1 MRTLIIDSTKML
13 LDNNTVSPV
22 AQNKQYNGEFY
33 CLA

>member
-13 LDNNTVSPV
+13 LDNTVSPV